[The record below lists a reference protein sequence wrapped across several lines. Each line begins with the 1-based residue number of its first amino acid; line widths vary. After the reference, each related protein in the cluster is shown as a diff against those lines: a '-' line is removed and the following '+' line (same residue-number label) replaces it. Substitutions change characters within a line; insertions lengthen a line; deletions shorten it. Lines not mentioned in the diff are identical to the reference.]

1 LEKRKNPSG
10 YEKTITGLMK
20 QKKLSRQDAEKRYG
34 TFLVDPDGFA
44 LRAGEKAMKEDG
56 YKNWEEAAIGRSKD
70 PEATRVRI
78 QEVSRELNGF
88 LREQVCVTCV

>member
-1 LEKRKNPSG
+1 
-10 YEKTITGLMK
+10 MK

-88 LREQVCVTCV
+88 LRDQVCITCV